1 MPLASTFGRSHRGTV
16 RESDSCLTLLANLL
30 PDIFIVRVVPRLFL
44 LRNISS
50 HFVMSFERTRF
61 AMCAAKSISISRS
74 RSERELSERCV
85 RFAVLIARMRQVAIS
100 NVARF

>member
-44 LRNISS
+44 LREDLLALR
-50 HFVMSFERTRF
+50 HELREDAVRHVRCEVDLYFEVPIGKGIVRALRPL
-61 AMCAAKSISISRS
+61 CRS
-74 RSERELSERCV
+74 DREDEAGCD
-85 RFAVLIARMRQVAIS
+85 
-100 NVARF
+100 